1 MKKSLLIGAVIIST
15 MTSCE
20 SLTNNPDDY
29 LFKADNG
36 LEYKY
41 SDFELYDSS
50 THIFYLKTN
59 HPEFK
64 NENSSSFS
72 ILAHGEEIYK
82 GVFWPMYSSSLPSV
96 PYISSF
102 SSLIPDYTI
111 RIEHMTIDNKPK
123 DPRNDPRIISALK
136 DHNLF
141 HSGLSVSLN
150 SIIIG
155 TQLTF
160 KFTVTNQDES
170 DLLIL
175 DLDKTGPNLFHYFT
189 NGLSL
194 RKLTYEEVFSSQIAP
209 MTPSPWNSW
218 STSWLSKLKA
228 GDSRQFTINYS
239 QFTINYS
246 INSPINPGDYRASF
260 EFPGLTHGVTK
271 DQLFQD
277 NIRIWIGDIFVNKK
291 ITIQ

>member
-1 MKKSLLIGAVIIST
+1 MKKSLLIGTAIILT
-15 MTSCE
+15 LTSCE
-20 SLTNNPDDY
+20 SLFNNPDDY
-29 LFKADNG
+29 LLKADNG

-72 ILAHGEEIYK
+72 LLVNGEEIYK
-82 GVFWPMYSSSLPSV
+82 GVFWPTYSSSLPSG

-102 SSLIPDYTI
+102 SSFYPDYTI

-123 DPRNDPRIISALK
+123 DPRNDPRIISALI
-136 DHNLF
+136 DHNLL
-141 HSGLSVSLN
+141 HSGLSVSIN
-150 SIIIG
+150 SINIIG

-160 KFTVTNQDES
+160 KFTVTNQDVS

-194 RKLTYEEVFSSQIAP
+194 RKLTYEEVFSSQISP
-209 MTPSPWNSW
+209 TIPSPWNSW
-218 STSWLSKLKA
+218 STSWLSELKS
-228 GDSRQFTINYS
+228 GDSRQFTV
-239 QFTINYS
+239 NYS
-246 INSPINPGDYRASF
+246 ITSPINPGDYNASF
-260 EFPGLTHGVTK
+260 EFPGLTYGVTK
-271 DQLFQD
+271 DQLFQS
-277 NIRIWIGDIFVNKK
+277 NNRIWIGDIRLTKK

>member
-1 MKKSLLIGAVIIST
+1 MKKPLLTGLAIILT
-15 MTSCE
+15 LTACE
-20 SLTNNPDDY
+20 SVFNNPDDY
-29 LFKADNG
+29 LFKTDDG

-50 THIFYLKTN
+50 TRIFYLRTN

-64 NENSSSFS
+64 NDKSSGFS
-72 ILAHGEEIYK
+72 LLTNGEEIYK
-82 GVFWPMYSSSLPSV
+82 GVFWPAFSSSLPSG

-102 SSLIPDYTI
+102 SSFYPDYTI
-111 RIEHMTIDNKPK
+111 RIEHMTIDNEPN

-136 DHNLF
+136 EHNLL
-141 HSGLSVSLN
+141 HSGLSVTIN
-150 SIIIG
+150 SINIVG

-175 DLDKTGPNLFHYFT
+175 DPDKTGPNLFHYFT

-194 RKLTYEEVFSSQIAP
+194 RKLTYEEVFSSQI
-209 MTPSPWNSW
+209 TPFTPTPFDSW
-218 STSWLSKLKA
+218 SASWLSKLNA
-228 GDSRQFTINYS
+228 GDSREFTINYP
-239 QFTINYS
+239 
-246 INSPINPGDYRASF
+246 INSPINPGYYNASF

-271 DQLFQD
+271 DQLYHD
-277 NIRIWIGDIFVNKK
+277 NARIWIGNIFLTGEV
-291 ITIQ
+291 IIP

>member
-1 MKKSLLIGAVIIST
+1 MKKSLLSFTVIVLT
-15 MTSCE
+15 LTSCE
-20 SLTNNPDDY
+20 SLFNNSKDEF
-29 LFKADNG
+29 LFNAGSG

-50 THIFYLKTN
+50 THILYLKTS

-64 NENSSSFS
+64 NLKSSTFS
-72 ILAHGEEIYK
+72 LLANGEEVYK
-82 GVFWPMYSSSLPSV
+82 GVFWPPYSSSLPSG

-102 SSLIPDYTI
+102 SSFYPDFTI
-111 RIEHMTIDNKPK
+111 KIEHMTIDNLPK

-136 DHNLF
+136 DHNLL
-141 HSGLSVSLN
+141 HSGLSVSIS
-150 SIIIG
+150 SINIIG
-155 TQLTF
+155 TQLSF

-194 RKLTYEEVFSSQIAP
+194 RKSNYDEVFSGAITP
-209 MTPSPWNSW
+209 EIPSPYDSW
-218 STSWLSKLKA
+218 KTDWLSELKS

-239 QFTINYS
+239 IST
-246 INSPINPGDYRASF
+246 PINPGEYNASF
-260 EFPGLTHGVTK
+260 EFPGITHGVTK
-271 DQLFQD
+271 DQLFQ
-277 NIRIWIGDIFVNKK
+277 NGTRIWIGDKFVTKK
-291 ITIQ
+291 ITLQ

>member
-1 MKKSLLIGAVIIST
+1 MKKSLLIGTAILLALS
-15 MTSCE
+15 SCE
-20 SLTNNPDDY
+20 SLFNNSNDEY
-29 LFKADNG
+29 LFIADNG

-50 THIFYLKTN
+50 THILYLKTN

-64 NENSSSFS
+64 TEKSFS
-72 ILAHGEEIYK
+72 VLANGEEIYK
-82 GVFWPMYSSSLPSV
+82 GAFWPPYFSSLPSG

-102 SSLIPDYTI
+102 SSFYPDYTI

-123 DPRNDPRIISALK
+123 DPRNDPRFISALK
-136 DHNLF
+136 DHNLL
-141 HSGLSVSLN
+141 HSGLSVSIN
-150 SIIIG
+150 SINMVG

-175 DLDKTGPNLFHYFT
+175 DLEKTGPNLFHYFT
-189 NGLSL
+189 NGLSI

-209 MTPSPWNSW
+209 QTPSPWNSW
-218 STSWLSKLKA
+218 KTDWLSELKS
-228 GDSRQFTINYS
+228 GDTRHFTINY
-239 QFTINYS
+239 TINF
-246 INSPINPGDYRASF
+246 PLNPGVYNAMF

-271 DQLFQD
+271 DQLFHD
-277 NIRIWIGDIFVNKK
+277 NDRIWIGDIFVTKK
-291 ITIQ
+291 IIIP

>member
-1 MKKSLLIGAVIIST
+1 MKKFLLIGTAIILAF
-15 MTSCE
+15 TSCE
-20 SLTNNPDDY
+20 NRISNPDEY

-41 SDFELYDSS
+41 SDCELYDSS
-50 THIFYLKTN
+50 THILYLKTI
-59 HPEFK
+59 HPEFN
-64 NENSSSFS
+64 NEISSGFS
-72 ILAHGEEIYK
+72 LFANGEEIYK
-82 GVFWPMYSSSLPSV
+82 GVFWPMYSSSLPYG

-102 SSLIPDYTI
+102 SSFYPDFTI
-111 RIEHMTIDNKPK
+111 RIEHMTIDNKPS

-136 DHNLF
+136 DHNLL
-141 HSGLSVSLN
+141 HSGLSVSIN
-150 SIIIG
+150 SINIVG
-155 TQLTF
+155 AQLTF
-160 KFTVTNQDES
+160 KFTVTNQDIS

-194 RKLTYEEVFSSQIAP
+194 RKLTYEEVFSSQITP
-209 MTPSPWNSW
+209 QIPSPQNSW
-218 STSWLSKLKA
+218 KTDWLSKLKS
-228 GDSRQFTINYS
+228 GDSRQFTV
-239 QFTINYS
+239 NYS
-246 INSPINPGDYRASF
+246 INSPINPGDYNASF

-291 ITIQ
+291 IAVK

>member
-1 MKKSLLIGAVIIST
+1 MKKSLLTGAVIILT

-20 SLTNNPDDY
+20 SLPNNLDDY

-41 SDFELYDSS
+41 SDLELYDSS

-64 NENSSSFS
+64 NDNSSGFS
-72 ILAHGEEIYK
+72 ILANGEEIYK
-82 GVFWPMYSSSLPSV
+82 GVFWPMLSSSLPSG
-96 PYISSF
+96 PYISS
-102 SSLIPDYTI
+102 SSLMPDYTI

-136 DHNLF
+136 DHNLL
-141 HSGLSVSLN
+141 HSGLSVYFNSLN
-150 SIIIG
+150 IIG

-160 KFTVTNQDES
+160 KFTVTNQDVS

-175 DLDKTGPNLFHYFT
+175 DVDKTGPDLFHYFT

-194 RKLTYEEVFSSQIAP
+194 RKLTHEQVFSSQITP
-209 MTPSPWNSW
+209 MTPSPWDSW
-218 STSWLSKLKA
+218 STSWLSELKA
-228 GDSRQFTINYS
+228 GDSR

-246 INSPINPGDYRASF
+246 INSPINPGDYKASF
-260 EFPGLTHGVTK
+260 EFPGLTHRVTR

-277 NIRIWIGDIFVNKK
+277 NTRIWIGDIFVNKK

>member
-1 MKKSLLIGAVIIST
+1 MKKFLLIAAAIILT

-20 SLTNNPDDY
+20 SLFNNTDDY
-29 LFKADNG
+29 LFRADNG

-64 NENSSSFS
+64 NEKSFSFS
-72 ILAHGEEIYK
+72 ILANGEEIYK
-82 GVFWPMYSSSLPSV
+82 GVFWPMYSSSLPSG

-102 SSLIPDYTI
+102 SSFYPDYTI

-141 HSGLSVSLN
+141 HSGLSVSIN
-150 SIIIG
+150 SINIVG

-194 RKLTYEEVFSSQIAP
+194 RKLTYEEVFSSQIDP
-209 MTPSPWNSW
+209 QIPSPWNSW
-218 STSWLSKLKA
+218 STSWLSELKS

-239 QFTINYS
+239 
-246 INSPINPGDYRASF
+246 INSVINPGDYSASF

-277 NIRIWIGDIFVNKK
+277 NIRIWIGDIFVTKK
-291 ITIQ
+291 ITVQ

>member
-1 MKKSLLIGAVIIST
+1 MKKSLLIGMVIILIL
-15 MTSCE
+15 TSCE
-20 SLTNNPDDY
+20 KFSNNPDQY
-29 LFKADNG
+29 LFKTDNG
-36 LEYKY
+36 IEYKY

-50 THIFYLKTN
+50 THVLYLKTS
-59 HPEFK
+59 HVEFK
-64 NENSSSFS
+64 NENSSKFS
-72 ILAHGEEIYK
+72 LLANGEEIYS
-82 GVFWPMYSSSLPSV
+82 GFFWPSYSSSLPSG

-102 SSLIPDYTI
+102 SSFYPDYTI

-136 DHNLF
+136 DHNLL
-141 HSGLSVSLN
+141 HSGLSVLIN
-150 SIIIG
+150 SIDIVG

-175 DLDKTGPNLFHYFT
+175 DLEKTGPNLFHYFT

-194 RKLTYEEVFSSQIAP
+194 RKANYDEVFSSSIIP
-209 MTPSPWNSW
+209 EIPTPYDSW
-218 STSWLSKLKA
+218 KTDWLSELKS

-239 QFTINYS
+239 ISTV
-246 INSPINPGDYRASF
+246 INPGEYNASF

-271 DQLFQD
+271 DQLFQ
-277 NIRIWIGDIFVNKK
+277 NSTRIWIGDIFLTHK
-291 ITIQ
+291 ITLQ